1 MSNLTKKTLAASVT
15 ELLKTKSLDRIT
27 IKEITDRCGLTRNAF
42 YYHFSDVYELLGWM
56 LTSKADEII
65 KDFGKETDWEKG
77 FEEGLTFLYENKAV
91 IYHIYRSLNREFLE
105 KYLDRVVSEYAL
117 KLVRIH
123 TAKSSA
129 SKEAEMLVAD
139 FYKNA
144 FVGAVMRW
152 IDRDMNVSGEKLAK
166 TCDIMLKG
174 TVDAALKSA
183 EEVIRR
189 I

>member
-65 KDFGKETDWEKG
+65 KAFGKETDWEKG

-91 IYHIYRSLNREFLE
+91 IYHIYRSLN
-105 KYLDRVVSEYAL
+105 RVVSEYAL

-183 EEVIRR
+183 EEVIRT